1 MWVSFTAFFVAVS
14 LGPFVHIAG
23 INTYVIGPWAIL
35 RYVPVIEMARAP
47 ARFAIVAAL
56 GLCLLFAFRLE
67 DLISCL
73 RRRGRAIRYAAAGV
87 VAAALTIELMPVPRP
102 LYSASVPDVYKSIA
116 TTDETSGR
124 LLELPTGIRDGVSS
138 VGNFNASS
146 QYFQTTHQ
154 RQLIGGYLSRVS
166 RRRKADN
173 ARSPM
178 LKTLMALSQ
187 DQDVTPEQTTA
198 ARSSRDESRAIVRHV
213 RDRQQTPGLAAAPNV
228 CG

>member
-1 MWVSFTAFFVAVS
+1 
-14 LGPFVHIAG
+14 
-23 INTYVIGPWAIL
+23 
-35 RYVPVIEMARAP
+35 
-47 ARFAIVAAL
+47 
-56 GLCLLFAFRLE
+56 
-67 DLISCL
+67 
-73 RRRGRAIRYAAAGV
+73 
-87 VAAALTIELMPVPRP
+87 
-102 LYSASVPDVYKSIA
+102 SVPDVYQSIA
-116 TTDETSGR
+116 TTDEASGR

-198 ARSSRDESRAIVRHV
+198 ARSSRDEF
-213 RDRQQTPGLAAAPNV
+213 LARSCV
-228 CG
+228 TFVI